1 MVVKSK
7 SGPRVLLSYNLT
19 IDDWTGEPQIRPEI
33 SVSDSGANGSSSK
46 KINQEAKKLF
56 HALLHE
62 KSGSRASSV
71 EGGVHIDAILRA
83 TEGVLGAL
91 FGTSS

>member
-1 MVVKSK
+1 MIVKSK

-19 IDDWTGEPQIRPEI
+19 IDDWTGEPQLRPEI
-33 SVSDSGANGSSSK
+33 SVSDSGANGGSSK

-62 KSGSRASSV
+62 KGGTPMPGV
-71 EGGVHIDAILRA
+71 EGGVHIDAVLRA
-83 TEGVLGAL
+83 TEGAFGAL
-91 FGTSS
+91 FDNS